1 MEILTNLTETQEML
15 PIIKQTEACKLVLR
29 ELELEDITKD
39 EKLAALKLLVNL
51 SSEEIFHGTF
61 FEINACV
68 RLARLYLSEVDKE
81 VKVKPVNSDNM
92 FSLDLELGL
101 LGEGLSLES
110 NDYNETKKNYEVK
123 KSKLILI
130 Y

>member
-1 MEILTNLTETQEML
+1 ML
-15 PIIKQTEACKLVLR
+15 PIIKQTETCKLTLR

-51 SSEEIFHGTF
+51 SSEEIFHETF

-68 RLARLYLSEVDKE
+68 RLARLFLSAVDKE
-81 VKVKPVNSDNM
+81 VKVKPIDIDSM

-110 NDYNETKKNYEVK
+110 KDYNETKKNYEVK
-123 KSKLILI
+123 KSKINLYKLININLFFI
-130 Y
+130 SNG